1 MRKKMFLLA
10 VPLLVCTQ
18 SIKAQHLQEKTTS
31 GNLEALWNASPK
43 DWIESVAYAQRLSL
57 ERQKS
62 GAKDKV
68 LFMGYTYKGE
78 IDTAEELESVKK
90 ELTADRTYTSA
101 MKGEGLVTL
110 GQLREMCDTQGIS
123 YPFVLTAR
131 AHLDSAVQ
139 KGMVVID
146 MQYACQGKTVT
157 VPCVSYK
164 EGRIVY
170 DPVGSFLPGVFQLTK
185 IERSSKSVK
194 LQKQI
199 TLE

>member
-1 MRKKMFLLA
+1 MQKKMFLLA
-10 VPLLVCTQ
+10 VTLLVCAQ
-18 SIKAQHLQEKTTS
+18 SIKAQHLQKKTS

-43 DWIESVAYAQRLSL
+43 DWIESMAYAQRLSL
-57 ERQKS
+57 EMQKS

-68 LFMGYTYKGE
+68 LFIGYTYKGE
-78 IDTAEELESVKK
+78 INTAEMLEHVKK
-90 ELTADRTYTSA
+90 ELIADHTYTSA
-101 MKGEGLVTL
+101 MKEKGLVTL
-110 GQLREMCDTQGIS
+110 GQLREMCDAQGIR

-131 AHLDSAVQ
+131 AHLDTVVQ

-146 MQYACQGKTVT
+146 MQYACQGKMVT
-157 VPCVSYK
+157 VPCVAYR

-170 DPVGSFLPGVFQLTK
+170 DPVGSFLLGVFQLTK